1 MTVTYLEID
10 VAGYTLRTVGADA
23 GECIA
28 TMDAFVRAGE
38 WAELMNDTLT
48 RWTGDAKPAGGTLTE
63 RWLDYTGAAPITL
76 TAGQVHQP

>member
-10 VAGYTLRTVGADA
+10 VDGYTLRTVGADT

-28 TMDAFVRAGE
+28 AMDAFVTAGE
-38 WAELMNDTLT
+38 WADLMNDTLT
-48 RWTGDAKPAGGTLTE
+48 RWADDQPADGTLTE
-63 RWLDYTGAAPITL
+63 RWMDYTGAAPITL

>member
-10 VAGYTLRTVGADA
+10 VAGYTLRTVGADT

-28 TMDAFVRAGE
+28 AMDAFVRAGE
-38 WAELMNDTLT
+38 WADLMNDTLA
-48 RWTGDAKPAGGTLTE
+48 RWDPDQSAGGTLTE